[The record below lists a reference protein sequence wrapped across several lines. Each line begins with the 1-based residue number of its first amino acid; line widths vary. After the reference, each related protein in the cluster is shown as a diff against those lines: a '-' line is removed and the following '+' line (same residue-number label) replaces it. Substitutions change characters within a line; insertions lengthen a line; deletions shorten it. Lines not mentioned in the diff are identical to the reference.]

1 MPKSMGA
8 LCLLATA
15 ATAAELQPGLL
26 EDPSCFFDNATGSHS
41 YVGGNIFGDKHD
53 VNSTASAEACC
64 TLCKQYAAQGDGCV
78 FWQFS
83 TQGCYDHPAGCCRL
97 KDQTAWAGRGPGDAY
112 TTSGS
117 IQAFPGPTPAP
128 PPPAPVHA
136 AVDWSAAPVRIA
148 STAATVEVDVMPFL
162 GRTPEGG
169 PFDAYRTVS
178 DWYLLI
184 SYFYLLATDSLP
196 HRCRP
201 HVSPCLLQALAGL
214 GAEFVRFAPWFPY
227 PCVWRRSCLLTSA
240 FSFFYGLT
248 HHSSSTCFPLTSS
261 RVCHAAGTWWWRSW
275 TRRTA
280 RRTSPRRRGT
290 PRCWTVCRP
299 LQYSLLATD

>member
-1 MPKSMGA
+1 MHKKLIIKRVYPYSSSSLSNCPTAQSADQIITVIVVAVDFKQLTFCCVVVFTAPNSRRKMPKSMGA

-83 TQGCYDHPAGCCRL
+83 TQGCYGHPAGCCRL

-178 DWYLLI
+178 DWYLNLLTF
-184 SYFYLLATDSLP
+184 SYFYLLATDSLIVAALTSL
-196 HRCRP
+196 RVCCRP
-201 HVSPCLLQALAGL
+201 SLAS
-214 GAEFVRFAPWFPY
+214 APS
-227 PCVWRRSCLLTSA
+227 SCAS
-240 FSFFYGLT
+240 
-248 HHSSSTCFPLTSS
+248 
-261 RVCHAAGTWWWRSW
+261 
-275 TRRTA
+275 
-280 RRTSPRRRGT
+280 RRGSPT
-290 PRCWTVCRP
+290 RACGGGAV
-299 LQYSLLATD
+299 Y